1 MNLRPARVAISAAF
15 LVQGLLFISL
25 TLRLPVVR
33 DLFGIG
39 ELALSGL
46 MLMLVLLAGLGSVVA
61 EQLAARLDSASTLRL
76 ALSVIVAGFVVIGVG
91 VRGEGSFAVFV
102 AGVALYGLGLGANDA
117 ASNMQAVAL
126 EHRVG
131 RPVLPSFHAS
141 WTAGGLL
148 ATGLAFVPLSF
159 PVTTWLLA
167 VAPLV
172 ALAGPLLRREVPARA
187 VAATQDLGLP
197 WRRIALVGLA
207 LVLFY
212 MVDTAATAWGPTYLS
227 SDAVF
232 DDPPTSSSMF
242 ALATL
247 PYLAATL
254 LARLLGDGL
263 TARFGPTSV
272 VRVGALLAFAG
283 LLVVVLA
290 PASTWQVAI
299 LGFFVVGLGV
309 AVIAPLAF
317 SAAAR
322 IAADADAGGGGGDVG
337 ASGPRDDSARQA
349 RVDATI
355 ARFNQFN
362 YVGALLGA
370 VLTGAV
376 GAGNLR
382 IGYAV
387 PLVLVLALLPLAR
400 HFAGPARR
408 RTTPTVAPAVGPGSS
423 QG

>member
-1 MNLRPARVAISAAF
+1 MDLRPARRAISAAF
-15 LVQGLLFISL
+15 FVQGLLFISL
-25 TLRLPVVR
+25 TLRLPVLR
-33 DLFGIG
+33 DLFDLS

-46 MLMLVLLAGLGSVVA
+46 MLTLVLCAGLGSVVA
-61 EQLAARLDSASTLRL
+61 ERLAARSDSASTLRL
-76 ALSVIVAGFVVIGVG
+76 AVTVIAVGFVVIGAG
-91 VRGEGSFAVFV
+91 VRGNGALPLMV
-102 AGVALYGLGLGANDA
+102 AGVALYGFGLGANDA

-131 RPVLPSFHAS
+131 RPMLPSFHAW

-159 PVTTWLLA
+159 PVIVWLLA
-167 VAPLV
+167 LAPIAV
-172 ALAGPLLRREVPARA
+172 LAAPLLRRVVPGQ
-187 VAATQDLGLP
+187 VEATSTKDLGLP
-197 WRRIALVGLA
+197 WSRILLVGVA

-227 SDAVF
+227 SDTVF
-232 DDPPTSSSMF
+232 DNPPASSAMF

-254 LARLLGDGL
+254 LARVLGDGL
-263 TARFGPTSV
+263 TARFGPTNV
-272 VRVGALLAFAG
+272 VRFGALVAFAG
-283 LLVVVLA
+283 LLVVVFA
-290 PASTWQVAI
+290 PSSRWQVAI
-299 LGFFVVGLGV
+299 VGFFVVGLGV
-309 AVIAPLAF
+309 AIIAPLAF

-322 IAADADAGGGGGDVG
+322 IADADPGVEDAH
-337 ASGPRDDSARQA
+337 RQA

-370 VLTGAV
+370 VLTGAI

-387 PLVLVLALLPLAR
+387 PLVLVLALVPLAR
-400 HFAGPARR
+400 HFAGPTPAARS
-408 RTTPTVAPAVGPGSS
+408 PEKSLASDPSS
-423 QG
+423 S

>member
-1 MNLRPARVAISAAF
+1 MDLRPSRVAISAAF
-15 LVQGLLFISL
+15 FVPGLLFISL

-33 DLFGIG
+33 DLFDLS

-46 MLMLVLLAGLGSVVA
+46 MLMLVLLAGVGSVVA
-61 EQLAARLDSASTLRL
+61 ERLAARTDSASTLRL
-76 ALSVIVAGFVVIGVG
+76 ALALIALGFVVIGVG
-91 VRGEGSFAVFV
+91 VRGEGTFGAFV
-102 AGVALYGLGLGANDA
+102 AGVACYGLGLGANDA

-126 EHRVG
+126 EHRLG
-131 RPVLPSFHAS
+131 RPVLPSFHAA

-148 ATGLAFVPLSF
+148 ATGLAFVPVSF
-159 PVTTWLLA
+159 LAMAWLL
-167 VAPLV
+167 VLAPLAV
-172 ALAGPLLRREVPARA
+172 LGAPLLRRDVPSSTAPPS
-187 VAATQDLGLP
+187 VQDLGLP

-227 SDAVF
+227 SDTVF
-232 DDPPTSSSMF
+232 DDPPTSSAMF

-263 TARFGPTSV
+263 TARFGPTAV
-272 VRVGALLAFAG
+272 VRVGAVLAFAG
-283 LLVVVLA
+283 LLVVVFA
-290 PASTWQVAI
+290 PSSTWQVAI

-322 IAADADAGGGGGDVG
+322 IASDSTDPGTGTGDE
-337 ASGPRDDSARQA
+337 ATRRA

-362 YVGALLGA
+362 YLGALLGA
-370 VLTGAV
+370 VLTGAI

-387 PLVLVLALLPLAR
+387 PLVLVLALVPLAR

-408 RTTPTVAPAVGPGSS
+408 SSSPHEKSLASDTPGS
-423 QG
+423 

>member
-1 MNLRPARVAISAAF
+1 VDLRPSRVAISAAF
-15 LVQGLLFISL
+15 FVQGLLFISL

-33 DLFGIG
+33 DLFDLS

-46 MLMLVLLAGLGSVVA
+46 MLMLVLLAGVGSVVA
-61 EQLAARLDSASTLRL
+61 ERLAARTDSASTLRL
-76 ALSVIVAGFVVIGVG
+76 ALALIALGFVVIGVG
-91 VRGEGSFAVFV
+91 VRGEGTFGAFV
-102 AGVALYGLGLGANDA
+102 AGVACYGLGLGANDA

-126 EHRVG
+126 EHRLG
-131 RPVLPSFHAS
+131 RPVLPSFHAA

-148 ATGLAFVPLSF
+148 ATGLAFVPVSF
-159 PVTTWLLA
+159 LAMAWLL
-167 VAPLV
+167 VLAPLAV
-172 ALAGPLLRREVPARA
+172 LGAPLLRRDVPSSTAPPS
-187 VAATQDLGLP
+187 VQDLGLP

-227 SDAVF
+227 SDMVF
-232 DDPPTSSSMF
+232 DDPPTSSAMF

-263 TARFGPTSV
+263 TARFGPTAV
-272 VRVGALLAFAG
+272 VRVGAVLAFAG
-283 LLVVVLA
+283 LLVVVFA
-290 PASTWQVAI
+290 PSSTWQVAI

-322 IAADADAGGGGGDVG
+322 IASDSTDPGTGTGTGTGTGDE
-337 ASGPRDDSARQA
+337 ATRRA

-362 YVGALLGA
+362 YLGALLGA
-370 VLTGAV
+370 VLTGAI

-387 PLVLVLALLPLAR
+387 PLVLVLALVPLAR

-408 RTTPTVAPAVGPGSS
+408 TSSPHEKSLASDTPGS
-423 QG
+423 